1 MITDFTA
8 ADVPDQ
14 SGKTFFV
21 TGANTGIGF
30 EAAKVFAGKG
40 GRVLLGCRNP
50 LKGQDALERI
60 ADVHPGA
67 DISLVDI
74 DLADLSS
81 VRGAADRVAR
91 EPRLDVLVNNAGV
104 MWNPKTMTKDGFE
117 SQFGINHLGHFA
129 LTGLLLATLQA
140 TPGSRIVTVSSNGH
154 RQGNQ
159 DIYWDDISADE
170 EYHPRRRY
178 YASKLANLLFTYELD
193 RRLRAKDSS
202 TIAVAA
208 HPGGSDTEL
217 TRYVTGFT
225 GMMSRAIMPIVR
237 PLMNTA
243 EQGAWPTELAATAPG
258 VEGGQYFGPGGRMEM
273 SGPARQVDSSDASR
287 DPDKA
292 KRLWDLSIE
301 MTGVDPGL

>member
-14 SGKTFFV
+14 SGKAFFI

-40 GRVLLGCRNP
+40 GRVVLGCRNSE
-50 LKGQDALERI
+50 KGEDALSRI
-60 ADVHPGA
+60 ADAHPGA
-67 DISLVDI
+67 DISLVEI

-81 VRGAADRVAR
+81 VRSAADRVAQ
-91 EPRLDVLVNNAGV
+91 EPHLDVLVNNAGV

-129 LTGLLLATLQA
+129 LTGLLLPTLEA
-140 TPGSRIVTVSSNGH
+140 TPDSRVVTISSGGH
-154 RQGNQ
+154 RQGNG
-159 DIYWDDISADE
+159 DLFWDDLNADQ
-170 EYHPRRRY
+170 EYHPRKRY

-217 TRYVTGFT
+217 TRYVTGFA
-225 GMMSRAIMPIVR
+225 GMMSRALMPVMR

-273 SGPARQVDSSDASR
+273 SGTAHQVDSSDASK

-292 KRLWDLSIE
+292 KRLWGLSIE
-301 MTGVDPGL
+301 MTGIDPGI